1 MRAWP
6 PSTIC
11 GRKTKLQDN
20 NSKEL
25 KLALMTPLMSFDIN
39 MQQLKHQLKNF
50 VDKVPTMKEYWQQW
64 ELNWLNSSSAQMKG
78 TPTLKVH
85 QEVIEAKDH
94 MTQALVLIGG
104 VLQDLQVSK
113 DQATTIL
120 LQELRAMGLTMTQL
134 QDLRTTPQGNMT
146 QFQGLHNK
154 DPSMMT
160 LRQELRKMQ
169 VNMAPLI
176 EPQDKTM

>member
-1 MRAWP
+1 M
-6 PSTIC
+6 
-11 GRKTKLQDN
+11 
-20 NSKEL
+20 
-25 KLALMTPLMSFDIN
+25 
-39 MQQLKHQLKNF
+39 NF
-50 VDKVPTMKEYWQQW
+50 VDNVHIMKEYWQQW
-64 ELNWLNSSSAQMKG
+64 VNNWLNSSSAPMIG

-120 LQELRAMGLTMTQL
+120 LQELRAMGLTMTLLQELRNMGHNMTQL

-146 QFQGLHNK
+146 QFQGFHNK

-160 LRQELRKMQ
+160 LRQELRTMQ

>member
-94 MTQALVLIGG
+94 MTQALVLMGG
-104 VLQDLQVSK
+104 VLQDLQVNTV
-113 DQATTIL
+113 QATKIL
-120 LQELRAMGLTMTQL
+120 LQELRAMGLTMTQI
-134 QDLRTTPQGNMT
+134 QDLRTTLRVAMT

-176 EPQDKTM
+176 EPQDKKM

>member
-1 MRAWP
+1 M
-6 PSTIC
+6 I
-11 GRKTKLQDN
+11 
-20 NSKEL
+20 
-25 KLALMTPLMSFDIN
+25 
-39 MQQLKHQLKNF
+39 
-50 VDKVPTMKEYWQQW
+50 
-64 ELNWLNSSSAQMKG
+64 G

-94 MTQALVLIGG
+94 MTQALVLIVG
-104 VLQDLQVSK
+104 VHQDLQVLK
-113 DQATTIL
+113 VQATMIPH
-120 LQELRAMGLTMTQL
+120 QDLRIMDRTMNQL
-134 QDLRTTPQGNMT
+134 QDLRTTLRVAMT

-154 DPSMMT
+154 DPSIMI